1 VIPTLIGNTVGPQ
14 YQSFHTGNDTPVA
27 NAATTTTST
36 ISWGTVSK
44 AGSFQEMLQI
54 ANLTPDSDG
63 GNALLT
69 DLSIESF
76 SITGAD
82 PTDFTL
88 AGVNS
93 PTGGFTPTV
102 LTKGDSEFVVLDF
115 DASGVPASDSALLT
129 FQTDDDTTFGGLGNT
144 YSYDLTASAIS
155 KVPEPSSVLL
165 LSIGFGGLFFVR
177 RRKINGRISGCD
189 AS

>member
-1 VIPTLIGNTVGPQ
+1 M
-14 YQSFHTGNDTPVA
+14 S
-27 NAATTTTST
+27 
-36 ISWGTVSK
+36 
-44 AGSFQEMLQI
+44 
-54 ANLTPDSDG
+54 
-63 GNALLT
+63 
-69 DLSIESF
+69 LS
-76 SITGAD
+76 
-82 PTDFTL
+82 
-88 AGVNS
+88 
-93 PTGGFTPTV
+93 
-102 LTKGDSEFVVLDF
+102 VLDF

-144 YSYDLTASAIS
+144 YSYDLTANAIS